1 MYGAVMRDKGIGK
14 KLTAC
19 NFLALVQ
26 GLNEATN
33 RIWVVSGGIGCVC
46 QGWHG
51 KIDGKKEKAATRL
64 RYFFVQYYLDTV

>member
-1 MYGAVMRDKGIGK
+1 MRDKGIGK

-33 RIWVVSGGIGCVC
+33 RIWVVSGGIGCVASAK
-46 QGWHG
+46 GG
-51 KIDGKKEKAATRL
+51 MEKLTGKKKRQLPGFATFL
-64 RYFFVQYYLDTV
+64 FNTT